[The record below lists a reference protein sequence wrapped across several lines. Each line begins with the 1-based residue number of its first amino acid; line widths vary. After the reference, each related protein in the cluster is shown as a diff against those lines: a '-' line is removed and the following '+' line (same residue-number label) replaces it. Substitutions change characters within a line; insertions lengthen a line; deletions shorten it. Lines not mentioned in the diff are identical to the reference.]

1 MAQRESTDN
10 PSFTEA
16 ASPFDDPKADVI
28 LRSSDNVD
36 FRCYKILLSLTSTF
50 FEGMFSLPQASIEDD
65 VLMKDGLQIVPMEEK
80 ASILE
85 AVLRLC
91 HPSSIR
97 NPLILELDDIK
108 SVYDTARKYVME
120 DVEETIRNTLISAR
134 FLEQAPMRVF
144 GIACALRLGAEAQ
157 IAAAATLESDLG
169 DLVYFPELEYLS
181 GGDIYHLQLY
191 HKACRNVA
199 QEVIGDVRELKMGVA
214 ISYRWF
220 TCNENSK
227 ICHCIPIP
235 GNLVEAEAAK
245 WWIYSY
251 LAPCQR
257 QLKTAPMGK
266 KVKTTRRLG
275 AALVAAQACPECK
288 QTSFEDLEYFAE
300 RFGEEIDK
308 AVAKVPL
315 QLSWMAVEDKAAEE

>member
-50 FEGMFSLPQASIEDD
+50 FERMFSLPQAIMEDGI
-65 VLMKDGLQIVPMEEK
+65 LMKDGLQIVPMEEK
-80 ASILE
+80 ALILE

-91 HPSSIR
+91 HPSSTR

-120 DVEETIRNTLISAR
+120 DVEETIRNTLISAQL
-134 FLEQAPMRVF
+134 LEQAPMRVF

-181 GGDIYHLQLY
+181 GGEIYHLQRY
-191 HKACRNVA
+191 HKACRKVV
-199 QEVIGDVRELKMGVA
+199 QEVIGNVRQLKPVEA
-214 ISYRWF
+214 TISYRWF
-220 TCNENSK
+220 TCREPSDT
-227 ICHCIPIP
+227 CPFLSLP
-235 GNLVEAEAAK
+235 SNLAEVQAAK
-245 WWIYSY
+245 WWICDY
-251 LAPCQR
+251 LFPCQMA
-257 QLKTAPMGK
+257 LKIAPMGK
-266 KVKTTRRLG
+266 KVKTSQRMG

-288 QTSFEDLEYFAE
+288 KTSLADLEDFAE
-300 RFGEEIDK
+300 RFSEEIDK
-308 AVAKVPL
+308 AVAKVL
-315 QLSWMAVEDKAAEE
+315 IVM